1 MTNKRAKAEALYAEL
16 RVEGY
21 VPPAGK
27 SLRQVFIDRAVTEF
41 GMTDK
46 GAATYYVNA
55 KKRYEGGVVPNYYT
69 PKTPKPQPVGTTVAA
84 PAMAETRWSVIKV
97 ENGVVTV
104 CAAFATEEKARSE
117 FKVLRPENKAMCM
130 VIPGVMSVGEQ
141 VSHVSE
147 EESDLVAAEPDD
159 QSEE

>member
-1 MTNKRAKAEALYAEL
+1 MTNKRTQAEALYAEL

-21 VPPAGK
+21 VPPEGK
-27 SLRQVFIDRAVTEF
+27 SIRGVFIDRAVMEF
-41 GMTDK
+41 GMTEK

-55 KKRYEGGVVPNYYT
+55 KKRYEGGEVPNYY
-69 PKTPKPQPVGTTVAA
+69 KAKNPKPQAVGADVTADS
-84 PAMAETRWSVIKV
+84 RWSVIKI
-97 ENGVVTV
+97 ENGKVSMCVP
-104 CAAFATEEKARSE
+104 FATEEKARSE

-147 EESDLVAAEPDD
+147 EEAPLSAAEPGDI
-159 QSEE
+159 EEE